1 MKGSC
6 SKKPGMNIA
15 TLLAKPFQHDYHFN
29 PSLAANSKKE
39 KLQHHQ
45 IITCNPQPEGKK
57 ITDFAKSY

>member
-15 TLLAKPFQHDYHFN
+15 TSLAKPIQHDYHFN

-45 IITCNPQPEGKK
+45 IITNKTLLDHEQNR
-57 ITDFAKSY
+57 DLAKRH

>member
-15 TLLAKPFQHDYHFN
+15 TSLAKPIQHDYHFN

-45 IITCNPQPEGKK
+45 IITNKTLLDHKQNR
-57 ITDFAKSY
+57 DLAKRH